1 MLTNKERE
9 GGIILMDTAKHIALA
24 AAAAGVALIL
34 CSDKKKD
41 SGKKKKSFLKR
52 YGKIHEKLSS
62 AADKAS
68 LMWLEKDVKAH
79 PEKYTQRDKGV
90 YLEDAE
96 IVEI

>member
-1 MLTNKERE
+1 MLNEKERE
-9 GGIILMDTAKHIALA
+9 GGIVLMDTAKHLALM

-34 CSDKKKD
+34 GSGKKKD
-41 SGKKKKSFLKR
+41 ADKKKKSFLKR
-52 YGKIHEKLSS
+52 YGKINKMLGS

-68 LMWLEKDVKAH
+68 LIWLERDVKAH
-79 PEKYTQRDKGV
+79 PEKYTKRDKGV